1 MITLEQIRR
10 LEKGVHN
17 AVATISAVKGE
28 NALLQQKL
36 AGYEK
41 RITELEARLLEF
53 KEGQSEIERGLLA
66 ALDQLDTLE
75 DEVFEEEVGSS
86 SDQDPG
92 QFIAAEETAPAEA
105 AGAPPDEPGQ
115 NEPNQS
121 DANEQQSDDELDIF

>member
-41 RITELEARLLEF
+41 RIAELEARLLEF
-53 KEGQSEIERGLLA
+53 KESQSEIERGLLA

-75 DEVFEEEVGSS
+75 DEVFEEEAGSP
-86 SDQDPG
+86 SDQDHG
-92 QFIAAEETAPAEA
+92 QFTAAEEAAPAET
-105 AGAPPDEPGQ
+105 AGATPD
-115 NEPNQS
+115 EPNQS
-121 DANEQQSDDELDIF
+121 DGSEQQSDDELDIF

>member
-41 RITELEARLLEF
+41 RIAELEARLLEF
-53 KEGQSEIERGLLA
+53 KESQSEIERGLLA

-75 DEVFEEEVGSS
+75 DEVLEEEVGSP
-86 SDQDPG
+86 SDQDHG
-92 QFIAAEETAPAEA
+92 QFTAAEETAPAEP
-105 AGAPPDEPGQ
+105 AGAPPDEP
-115 NEPNQS
+115 NQA
-121 DANEQQSDDELDIF
+121 DGDEQQSDDELDIF

>member
-41 RITELEARLLEF
+41 RIAELEARLLEF
-53 KEGQSEIERGLLA
+53 KESQSEIERGLLA

-75 DEVFEEEVGSS
+75 DEVLEEEVGSP
-86 SDQDPG
+86 SDQDHG
-92 QFIAAEETAPAEA
+92 QFIAAEETAPAEP
-105 AGAPPDEPGQ
+105 AGAPPDEP
-115 NEPNQS
+115 NQS
-121 DANEQQSDDELDIF
+121 DSDEQQSDDELDIF